1 LKSVNG
7 KKKCT
12 KMNKS
17 KYSDILTKKYLQNAY
32 ISKNLNMAQIGRD
45 LKIRRSIIS
54 AHLKKH
60 NINKYLKCLQCG
72 SLFLYTKSTRIHC
85 STKCRK
91 KYNWKIDQVKYKE
104 KRYVAR
110 KEYYQKNKEQ
120 EKIKSLERYNKNKK
134 NCNLRSKQWKAKNKS
149 RVIEYKRNYRKIP
162 HNHMVHCLRSRL
174 GAILKNKKERKRCSV
189 LKLIGCTSMF
199 LKKHLESKFT
209 EGMSWKNYG
218 FYGWHVDHIRPC
230 NSFDFSKKEEQK
242 NCFHYS
248 NLQPLWANDN
258 FSKGNKYIQKEKKS
272 GK

>member
-1 LKSVNG
+1 MINSIGG

-134 NCNLRSKQWKAKNKS
+134 NC
-149 RVIEYKRNYRKIP
+149 
-162 HNHMVHCLRSRL
+162 
-174 GAILKNKKERKRCSV
+174 KEKWTR
-189 LKLIGCTSMF
+189 
-199 LKKHLESKFT
+199 
-209 EGMSWKNYG
+209 
-218 FYGWHVDHIRPC
+218 
-230 NSFDFSKKEEQK
+230 
-242 NCFHYS
+242 
-248 NLQPLWANDN
+248 NLQD
-258 FSKGNKYIQKEKKS
+258 KQ
-272 GK
+272 